1 MGRYYYGQIEG
12 KFWFGVQSS
21 TCADRFGCVGEASYL
36 FYNFDKSHL
45 PQVEAE
51 LNRIRL
57 CTLGEDMLNKLD
69 EFFNE
74 RGAYNHEEL
83 AKYLSVDKSK
93 LLSLLS
99 EYADYKLGLQIK
111 ECLEQEGRCRFE
123 VELG

>member
-1 MGRYYYGQIEG
+1 MGRYYDGDIEG

-51 LNRIRL
+51 LDRIRL
-57 CTLGEDMLNKLD
+57 CTLGEDNLNKLD
-69 EFFNE
+69 KFFDENNGYSDE
-74 RGAYNHEEL
+74 RL
-83 AKYLSVDKSK
+83 AKYLGVLKDK
-93 LLSLLS
+93 LQFILS

-123 VELG
+123 AEL